1 MMEPTSEVAALNTRL
16 EAELVVAQLDEA
28 GIDAF
33 IVADNAG
40 GTFPMMQMVTG
51 GHKVIVLTAVADEAA
66 EILAPDSTDLLDS
79 EAAPSPS
86 TDDALLGLSPIQLT
100 ALAVALLLVLIPVT
114 AYTVRVWIF

>member
-16 EAELVVAQLDEA
+16 EAELVVAQLNEA

-51 GHKVIVLTAVADEAA
+51 GYRVMVLTAVADEAT
-66 EILAPDSTDLLDS
+66 EILAPGDEPLIDS
-79 EAAPSPS
+79 EAPSSSPL
-86 TDDALLGLSPIQLT
+86 DALSGYSPTQ
-100 ALAVALLLVLIPVT
+100 LAVLAAILLLVLIPIT
-114 AYTVRVWIF
+114 AYTVGVWIF

>member
-1 MMEPTSEVAALNTRL
+1 MEPTSKVAALNTRL
-16 EAELVVAQLDEA
+16 EAELVVAQLEEA

-51 GHKVIVLTAVADEAA
+51 GYKVMVLTAVADEAT
-66 EILAPDSTDLLDS
+66 EILAPGERPSDG
-79 EAAPSPS
+79 AAYPTPHAMDPLRGF
-86 TDDALLGLSPIQLT
+86 TPVQVT
-100 ALAVALLLVLIPVT
+100 ALVIVLLLVIIPVT